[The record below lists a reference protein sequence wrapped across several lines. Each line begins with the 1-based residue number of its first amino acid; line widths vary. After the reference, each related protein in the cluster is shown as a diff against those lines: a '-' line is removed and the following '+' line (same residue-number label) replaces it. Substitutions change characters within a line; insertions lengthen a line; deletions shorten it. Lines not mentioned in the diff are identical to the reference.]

1 MDINITEI
9 VIAVIGLASTII
21 TCFLVPYIKTKTN
34 KDQQQT
40 LALVVQTAVQAAE
53 QIFTGTGLGQQKK
66 MWVANYLAERGYI
79 ADIDAID
86 ASVDALIES
95 MVYQMN
101 KE

>member
-1 MDINITEI
+1 MEINITEI
-9 VIAVIGLASTII
+9 VLAVIGLASAII
-21 TCFLVPYIKTKTN
+21 TGVLIPYIKTKIN

-66 MWVANYLAERGYI
+66 TWVTNYLIDMGYI

-86 ASVDALIES
+86 ASIDALIES